1 MTDIHRHR
9 TKDGRPRDP
18 LTERRTLYGKA
29 LTFPDEQMLIT
40 TIVLVTMIERGAY
53 GRRSGDRR
61 VVPVRARQGNAF
73 TLGVQIHC
81 VANAVAL

>member
-53 GRRSGDRR
+53 GRRSGGSTCSTCPSTSRECVHPRR
-61 VVPVRARQGNAF
+61 AN
-73 TLGVQIHC
+73 TLCG
-81 VANAVAL
+81 